1 MRIFSYKWAMAVA
14 LVASAAPQ
22 ASAQGGRGGGAP
34 AAEISKPTVLAPNPR
49 IDALKR
55 DVLAEVDK
63 RRDLAQ
69 QMVDSI
75 FSFSEIGFQEFET
88 QRYLTGILEKEGF
101 TVQRGVADIPSAW
114 VAKWGSGK
122 PVIALGTDV
131 DGVPQANQKP
141 GVLTR
146 DQLVEGAPG
155 HGEGHSTGQSLVI
168 TAALAVKAVME
179 REKLPG
185 TIMVWPGIAEELLA
199 TKAYFVRAGVFKD
212 VDAVLYS
219 HVGNSLGTRWG
230 DGGGSGLISVEY
242 LFKGSSAH
250 AAAAPWAG
258 KSALDAVEL
267 MNHAW
272 NAKREHLRLAQRSH
286 YVITD
291 GGDQPNVVP
300 STAAVWYYFREN
312 DYERIMEMRE
322 LGDTMAKAAAMMTG
336 TTVTSRVLGSAW
348 PGHTNRALAEALHAN
363 IQQIGMPEWSAAD
376 QQFAKA
382 FQRAMGAP
390 ERGLVTDVSPTLNGR
405 EMIPDSEKLGGPS
418 DDIGDVTWNVPT
430 VTLSFPA
437 NVSGGT
443 GHHWTSAIAE
453 ATPVAHKGALQGAK
467 AHALTVL
474 DLMMRPELV
483 KAARD
488 YFDNVQTKQR
498 TYKPLIGPDDK
509 PATFLNKENMDR
521 FRPELKKYYYD
532 PTKFKT
538 YLEQLGIA
546 YPPSMPAAPGGNQP

>member
-1 MRIFSYKWAMAVA
+1 
-14 LVASAAPQ
+14 
-22 ASAQGGRGGGAP
+22 
-34 AAEISKPTVLAPNPR
+34 
-49 IDALKR
+49 
-55 DVLAEVDK
+55 
-63 RRDLAQ
+63 
-69 QMVDSI
+69 
-75 FSFSEIGFQEFET
+75 
-88 QRYLTGILEKEGF
+88 
-101 TVQRGVADIPSAW
+101 
-114 VAKWGSGK
+114 
-122 PVIALGTDV
+122 
-131 DGVPQANQKP
+131 
-141 GVLTR
+141 
-146 DQLVEGAPG
+146 
-155 HGEGHSTGQSLVI
+155 
-168 TAALAVKAVME
+168 
-179 REKLPG
+179 
-185 TIMVWPGIAEELLA
+185 
-199 TKAYFVRAGVFKD
+199 
-212 VDAVLYS
+212 
-219 HVGNSLGTRWG
+219 
-230 DGGGSGLISVEY
+230 
-242 LFKGSSAH
+242 
-250 AAAAPWAG
+250 
-258 KSALDAVEL
+258 
-267 MNHAW
+267 
-272 NAKREHLRLAQRSH
+272 
-286 YVITD
+286 
-291 GGDQPNVVP
+291 
-300 STAAVWYYFREN
+300 
-312 DYERIMEMRE
+312 MEMRE

-546 YPPSMPAAPGGNQP
+546 YPPPMPAAPGGNQP